1 MLGKIIIFITLIK
14 MFILS
19 DPLQAMQGLVI
30 NYNDISATDLIFFEV
45 LRKTLLHYLN

>member
-30 NYNDISATDLIFFEV
+30 NYNDISADLIFFEV